1 MTVRQA
7 IVMFACRDMA
17 RAMWRVTT
25 GSTTFADCK
34 RPSFDGRRN
43 RVGSEQCG
51 DEMMRMMLYE
61 AAQIVLIR
69 ATKWSWQDRALGS
82 LATRRVTQGDWAGVW

>member
-43 RVGSEQCG
+43 RVGSEQCV
-51 DEMMRMMLYE
+51 D
-61 AAQIVLIR
+61 A
-69 ATKWSWQDRALGS
+69 ALGHNVR
-82 LATRRVTQGDWAGVW
+82 LETERVGLQYDVERNVVISGRT